1 MSGCFNSCG
10 QHHISDIGFYGV
22 SRRVNGYKVPHFQ
35 VVLGGEWENNAASY
49 GLPIVA
55 VPSKN
60 VPEAFD
66 RLTDRYVKERE
77 GEEKFKEFVKRI
89 GKVEVK
95 KMLDDLGALPAYAE
109 DSSYYVDW
117 GDPREYSTEDI
128 GVGECAGEV
137 VGLVDF
143 ELAAAERLV
152 FEANVALD
160 SGEAKKAGN
169 TAYRAMLQAA
179 RGLIKI
185 EFLDI
190 GDDPEQIISEFKTR
204 FFDTEKIFDPFAG
217 PKFAN
222 YLFAAHKRGDANYDQ
237 ESAHHT
243 VEEAQLFIECAHS
256 CYVRLAEV

>member
-1 MSGCFNSCG
+1 
-10 QHHISDIGFYGV
+10 
-22 SRRVNGYKVPHFQ
+22 
-35 VVLGGEWENNAASY
+35 
-49 GLPIVA
+49 
-55 VPSKN
+55 
-60 VPEAFD
+60 
-66 RLTDRYVKERE
+66 
-77 GEEKFKEFVKRI
+77 
-89 GKVEVK
+89 
-95 KMLDDLGALPAYAE
+95 
-109 DSSYYVDW
+109 
-117 GDPREYSTEDI
+117 
-128 GVGECAGEV
+128 
-137 VGLVDF
+137 
-143 ELAAAERLV
+143 
-152 FEANVALD
+152 
-160 SGEAKKAGN
+160 
-169 TAYRAMLQAA
+169 MLQAA